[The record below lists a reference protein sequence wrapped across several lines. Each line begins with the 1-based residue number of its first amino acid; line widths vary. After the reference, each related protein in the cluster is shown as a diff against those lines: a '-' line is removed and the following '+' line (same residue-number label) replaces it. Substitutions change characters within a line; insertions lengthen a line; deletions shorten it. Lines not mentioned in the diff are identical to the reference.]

1 MSLFRLVPTQ
11 AFGEGVRQREIVSP
25 ILFSMYLN
33 DIKREYILKGAEG
46 PDIGVNSFYF
56 CMLKT

>member
-11 AFGEGVRQREIVSP
+11 AFGEGVRQRESVSP

-46 PDIGVNSFYF
+46 LDIGVKFF
-56 CMLKT
+56 LLFVC